1 MTLIA
6 EILSLFAYLFVFA
19 IGMGASVVR
28 VGFEDSVYYAP
39 GKAAR
44 TNAELVERMVS
55 LIHQIGYEAASCDEA
70 REILQ
75 IATLRSTGR

>member
-1 MTLIA
+1 LA
-6 EILSLFAYLFVFA
+6 LLAAA

-28 VGFEDSVYYAP
+28 VGFEDSVFFAP

-55 LIHQIGYEAASCDEA
+55 LVHQIGYEVANCQEA
-70 REILQ
+70 REILG
-75 IATLRSTGR
+75 IAE